1 MRGSKRQQM
10 KASNEYS
17 EWLFSYGTLQ
27 DSAVQRANFG
37 RDLTGEPDAMQGY
50 AQSWVEITDP
60 AVLATSGKTHHPI
73 VSHSGNS
80 QDQVAGTVFHITAQ
94 ELLAADAYEVDDY
107 QRVAV
112 TLASGRVAWVYVQ
125 A

>member
-1 MRGSKRQQM
+1 M
-10 KASNEYS
+10 KASNECS

-27 DSAVQRANFG
+27 DVAVQRANFG
-37 RDLTGEPDAMQGY
+37 RELAGEPDAMQGY

-80 QDQVAGTVFHITAQ
+80 QDQVTGTVFHITAQ

-112 TLASGRVAWVYVQ
+112 TLASGRVAWVYIE